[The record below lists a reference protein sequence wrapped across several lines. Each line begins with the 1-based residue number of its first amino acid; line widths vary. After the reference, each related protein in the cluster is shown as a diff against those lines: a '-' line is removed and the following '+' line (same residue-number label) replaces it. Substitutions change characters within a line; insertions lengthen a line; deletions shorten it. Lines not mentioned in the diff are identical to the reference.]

1 MKTRMRGEERHAAI
15 VRSAIHLFAEKGFRG
30 ATTRE
35 LASSLGVTEPVLYQH
50 FKTKRDLYG
59 AIIEAKARQAS
70 ERVHSLRPFA
80 EAGDDRAFFTR
91 LAEQI
96 LRRYDT
102 DPETTRLL
110 LFSSLEGHELSGH
123 FFERM
128 FSDFYELV
136 LEYIRRRIRDGAFRG
151 VDAEIAARGLIGM
164 LGYHGLVELLFP
176 GYFARRSRRRVAQ
189 EMVSIFLSGI
199 SAAG

>member
-59 AIIEAKARQAS
+59 AIIESKARQAS

-80 EAGDDRAFFTR
+80 EAGNDRMFFTR

-110 LFSSLEGHELSGH
+110 LFSSLEGHELAGH

-176 GYFARRSRRRVAQ
+176 GYFAKRSRRRVAQ

-199 SAAG
+199 SASG